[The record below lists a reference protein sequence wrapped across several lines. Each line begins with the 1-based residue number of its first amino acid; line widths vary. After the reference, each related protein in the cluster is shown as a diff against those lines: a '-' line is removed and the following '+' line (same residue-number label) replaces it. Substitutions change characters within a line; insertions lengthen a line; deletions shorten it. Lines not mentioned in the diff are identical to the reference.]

1 MAEIKKYERSY
12 SNFERILNEKGITPY
27 RIATDLGFSPMLL
40 SDWKQGKSKP
50 KYDTMVAIVNYLD
63 ADIEQFT
70 DPKTE
75 LVEF

>member
-1 MAEIKKYERSY
+1 MAEVKKYERSY

-27 RIATDLGFSPMLL
+27 RVATDLGFSPMLL

>member
-1 MAEIKKYERSY
+1 MAELKKYERSY

-63 ADIEQFT
+63 TDMEQFT